1 MTISKQPVLVIG
13 GASGIGAAV
22 TSRLFSLGR
31 PVIAAGRN
39 RDKLE
44 ALAQSLSTP
53 SLLSLETVDVTDESQ
68 TERLFGSIREKFGT
82 ISGIV
87 NGAGSVLLKPAHL
100 TSVAEFDLTFAIN
113 VRSCFLLLKFGVP
126 LIDPTGGSIVFFS
139 TAAARAGLSNHDV
152 ISAAKSAIEGLTRG
166 AAATYANKK
175 IRINAI
181 APGLVKTP
189 LTERIHSN
197 PTASQASTSMH
208 ALGRLGEPDEIA
220 SAVTWLLSDEA
231 TWITG
236 QSIAFDGGLS
246 LKTK

>member
-1 MTISKQPVLVIG
+1 MNVSKQPVLVIG
-13 GASGIGAAV
+13 GGSGIGAAV
-22 TSRLFSLGR
+22 TARLIAQGQ

-44 ALAQSLSTP
+44 ALAQSVGNSA
-53 SLLSLETVDVTDESQ
+53 LLSLETVDITDEAQAES
-68 TERLFGSIREKFGT
+68 LFKNIKEKFGS

-100 TSVAEFDLTFAIN
+100 TSVAEFDLTFSIN
-113 VRSCFLLLKFGVP
+113 VRSCFLILKFGIPVM
-126 LIDPTGGSIVFFS
+126 DPSGGSIVFFS
-139 TAAARAGLSNHDV
+139 TAAARAGLTNHDV
-152 ISAAKSAIEGLTRG
+152 ISAAKSAVEGLTRG
-166 AAATYANKK
+166 AAATYSSKK

-197 PTASQASTSMH
+197 PTAAQASTSMH
-208 ALGRLGEPDEIA
+208 PLGRLGEPDEIA

>member
-1 MTISKQPVLVIG
+1 MTTQKQPILVIG

-22 TSRLFSLGR
+22 TSRLLAQGQS
-31 PVIAAGRN
+31 VIAAGRS

-44 ALAQSLSTP
+44 AMAKSLSNH
-53 SLLSLETVDVTDESQ
+53 SLLSMETVDVTDEVQ
-68 TERLFGSIREKFGT
+68 TEQLFNSIKEKFGS

-100 TSVAEFDLTFAIN
+100 TSVAEFDLTFSIN
-113 VRSCFLLLKFGVP
+113 VRSCFLLLKFGIP
-126 LIDPTGGSIVFFS
+126 IIDPSGGSIVFFS
-139 TAAARAGLSNHDV
+139 TAAARAGLANHDV
-152 ISAAKSAIEGLTRG
+152 IAAAKSAVEGLTRG
-166 AAATYANKK
+166 AAATYASKK
-175 IRINAI
+175 IRINAV

-197 PTASQASTSMH
+197 PTAAQASTSMH
-208 ALGRLGEPDEIA
+208 PLGRLGEPEEIA

-231 TWITG
+231 AWMTG